1 MEELSV
7 YDLKD
12 HADYQYR
19 PGTMVI
25 RVSNFTGDDLNS
37 TAGQVIDNFPDGRV
51 RVWWAKGHITMC
63 YPQDLFEIHQSEA
76 QDAYE
81 SDETDNSWETQ
92 SENSQTV
99 DMSVSAV
106 SLNTEEHIIS
116 GIDRAKDAIQ
126 RLEKIFRVLPDQR
139 KADVLNDLLGVYK
152 NCRYLDRFLNTD
164 FFHEDYFTGILS
176 VKEKSE
182 CQTPTSAVTK
192 PQGAFAAADEA
203 KTILKV
209 PIPQG
214 MCAKV
219 SNSPIKLLGSPLS
232 TLSSTPNKR
241 KSSTNMDEVQC
252 KKNTTNEVINVED
265 PTEQALLLCNV
276 ELTESESQLNYN
288 DLVNK
293 YREEYAEMIRRARAS
308 IVKAFE
314 KSKNEKVRNIYCIFI
329 IARFD
334 N

>member
-192 PQGAFAAADEA
+192 PQGAFTAADEA

-219 SNSPIKLLGSPLS
+219 SNSPIKLLGSSLS

-314 KSKNEKVRNIYCIFI
+314 KSKNEKVRNIYCKLI
-329 IARFD
+329 I
-334 N
+334 